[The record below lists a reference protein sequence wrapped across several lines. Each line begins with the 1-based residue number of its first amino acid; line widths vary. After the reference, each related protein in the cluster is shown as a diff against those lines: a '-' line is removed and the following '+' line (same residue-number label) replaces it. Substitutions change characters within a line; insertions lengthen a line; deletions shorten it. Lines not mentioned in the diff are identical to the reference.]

1 MKTILNTTIH
11 ELNELQL
18 NGFIG
23 ADDGNCKVFYA
34 KEPLKYQDDDTNRI
48 NPKAATDFASK
59 LVAEIDAMETRP
71 QFVILDVPRKVIL
84 YIEALFHETDIQ
96 CLYIV
101 PGPVDVAGKIL
112 VVSDIKVYHW
122 HEINIGPNQQ
132 TV

>member
-23 ADDGNCKVFYA
+23 VDDGNCKVFYA
-34 KEPLKYQDDDTNRI
+34 KEPLKYQDDDTNHI

-71 QFVILDVPRKVIL
+71 QFVILNVPRKVIL

-122 HEINIGPNQQ
+122 HEINIGPNQ
-132 TV
+132 

>member
-71 QFVILDVPRKVIL
+71 QFVILNVPRKVIP
-84 YIEALFHETDIQ
+84 YIEALYEGTDIQ
-96 CLYIV
+96 RYYIL
-101 PGPVDVAGKIL
+101 PALSKVDGLQPLTMSYV
-112 VVSDIKVYHW
+112 
-122 HEINIGPNQQ
+122 
-132 TV
+132 

>member
-1 MKTILNTTIH
+1 MKVILNTTAH
-11 ELNELQL
+11 ALSELQL
-18 NGFIG
+18 NKLTEE
-23 ADDGNCKVFYA
+23 DGGNYEGFYA

-71 QFVILDVPRKVIL
+71 QFVILNVPRKVIL

-122 HEINIGPNQQ
+122 HEINIGPNQ
-132 TV
+132 

>member
-1 MKTILNTTIH
+1 MKIILNTTIH
-11 ELNELQL
+11 SLNELQL

-23 ADDGNCKVFYA
+23 ADNGECKVFYT

-48 NPKAATDFASK
+48 NPKSATDFASK
-59 LVAEIDAMETRP
+59 LVAEINAMETRP

-101 PGPVDVAGKIL
+101 PGLVKVKETKPS
-112 VVSDIKVYHW
+112 VVSQIKAYHW
-122 HEINIGPNQQ
+122 HEINIRPNK
-132 TV
+132 

>member
-1 MKTILNTTIH
+1 MKTILNTTTH
-11 ELNELQL
+11 ALNELQL
-18 NGFIG
+18 DGLAEADIG
-23 ADDGNCKVFYA
+23 DYKWFYA
-34 KEPLKYQDDDTNRI
+34 KEPLKYQDDNNNHI
-48 NPKAATDFASK
+48 NPRSATDFTSK

-71 QFVILDVPRKVIL
+71 RFVVLDVPRKVIP

-122 HEINIGPNQQ
+122 HEINVRPKTNK
-132 TV
+132 